1 MDNLECPLK
10 RNYANLVNFKR
21 EYIDLFYDYV
31 ECLHELVFVKGI
43 NPYSKQ
49 NYMQDPHI
57 FVWNFN
63 PSIYID
69 ELNASSS
76 TNMYEFKVSY
86 KLINSLPTKHIVYCF
101 IRIFLRPTFTQD
113 YFQKPYVFSYIMQ
126 EEDLNYTRNLNMDCF
141 NHDIYMDIS
150 RVAKSHNI
158 GIEAI
163 NEQNMDAILSKHYV
177 NLLKVWITISKNNKT
192 PTQIKEIFQSTIL
205 EYFQAVAEKSRFDT
219 VTMPA
224 FEKILIQRMAPT
236 HEQSPYLKSI
246 ASEPSL
252 VQMIRDQGTQSFF
265 ADFMRK
271 LSVHK

>member
-1 MDNLECPLK
+1 
-10 RNYANLVNFKR
+10 
-21 EYIDLFYDYV
+21 
-31 ECLHELVFVKGI
+31 
-43 NPYSKQ
+43 
-49 NYMQDPHI
+49 
-57 FVWNFN
+57 
-63 PSIYID
+63 
-69 ELNASSS
+69 
-76 TNMYEFKVSY
+76 
-86 KLINSLPTKHIVYCF
+86 
-101 IRIFLRPTFTQD
+101 
-113 YFQKPYVFSYIMQ
+113 
-126 EEDLNYTRNLNMDCF
+126 
-141 NHDIYMDIS
+141 MDIS